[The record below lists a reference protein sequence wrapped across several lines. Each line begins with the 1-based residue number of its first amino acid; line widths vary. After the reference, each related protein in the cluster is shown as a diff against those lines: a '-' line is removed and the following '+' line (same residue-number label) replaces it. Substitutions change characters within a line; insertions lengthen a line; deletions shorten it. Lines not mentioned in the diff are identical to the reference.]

1 MTRSRTLLTL
11 AGVVVVMGAVMLVA
25 AGRIKRITPPPP
37 IARGSSSPSPT
48 VPACTEPHIKLTG
61 AFDDPC
67 VTTGA
72 TSQACS
78 PAYGTSLDMVITL
91 RGRSHRYLL
100 YVAIDGM
107 YHGPGTYELVPWF
120 QSSLGVR
127 DGTTKVAFR
136 EYATGAFWQ
145 SVSGTLTVIGN
156 DGRFGTMNANLTFV
170 GGEPTPPTV
179 LLNAAGSWNC

>member
-11 AGVVVVMGAVMLVA
+11 GGLVVVIGAVMLIA
-25 AGRIKRITPPPP
+25 TGGIRRISPPP
-37 IARGSSSPSPT
+37 IASAAASPSPT
-48 VPACTEPHIKLTG
+48 VPVCTEPHIKLTG

-67 VTTGA
+67 VTADA

-78 PAYGTSLDMVITL
+78 PADGTSLDMLITL
-91 RGRSHRYLL
+91 KGSSHRYLL
-100 YVAIDGM
+100 YIAIDGI
-107 YHGPGTYELVPWF
+107 YHGPGTYKLAPWL
-120 QSSLGVR
+120 QPSLGVR
-127 DGTTKVAFR
+127 DDTTKVAFR

-156 DGRFGTMNANLTFV
+156 DGRLGTMNATLTFV

-179 LLNAAGSWNC
+179 LLNAAGSWSC